1 MRESQLS
8 KKKLIVFGQFK
19 GMNTQT
25 DRHALPEDTPAWLEN
40 LQPIA
45 PNNLKNVPSPSV
57 ALTSIAGEVITRQF
71 YAPINGITYLICFC
85 VSGSAYAVNLSTG
98 SQNHFA
104 PAATFSLK
112 PDMTTWNQKRILIA
126 DSTAGY
132 CTWDGTTF
140 IRSGNVSPN
149 IQITNGGSYAGT
161 PTVAITGGSGSGAT
175 AVANMKA
182 GVVTSVTLT
191 NPGTGYLPGDTLTL
205 TFTGGSPNGGTIT
218 DVILTDGGNGYTS
231 LPTVVFT
238 PSGAG
243 SGAAAVSSV
252 LVNGGPVAS
261 VTITNPGSGYDAPV
275 AVSFTGGAGSN
286 AAATAVVS
294 SIATGTVAVF
304 PFISPN
310 PTSIAVFQGRVFLSE
325 GNVLT
330 YTGTAG
336 YDDVNPA
343 NAAGTFT
350 VSDADLVT
358 SITGIRSL
366 NNYLYVIGDNSVKQ
380 IGNLS
385 VSGSITLFTLVT
397 LSSDQGTIFQS
408 SIISFNRLLLFSN
421 TVGVYAVFGSSVEK
435 ISGDMDGIFQ
445 NIDFTQEPVASVN
458 DINSI
463 HTYMLLVRYV
473 QPGDKTRSIIL
484 AQSDKKWFV
493 ISQGNSLKYMTTC
506 PIQGITE
513 TFATSGS
520 DITQLLNA
528 PTVPIAITLITALS
542 PHQEPFMGKNS
553 LRVAVAQLS
562 NASAN
567 SFTLQVN
574 SENGSQSIN
583 FLPTTSFIEWQNN
596 LGETINFQNNLGQ
609 NIEFFSANQFTY
621 FWSRTQNVQG
631 IYLGVTLT
639 GTASDYSLNTIM
651 LEYKDTAFFG
661 VGTQ

>member
-1 MRESQLS
+1 MTETQLS

-45 PNNLKNVPSPSV
+45 PNNLKNVPSPSA
-57 ALTSIAGEVITRQF
+57 ALTSIAAETITRQF

-85 VSGSAYAVNLSTG
+85 VSGAAYAVNLSTG
-98 SQNHFA
+98 SKIKFA
-104 PAATFSLK
+104 NSGIFSLK

-132 CTWDGTTF
+132 CTWDGATF
-140 IRSGNVSPN
+140 IQQGNVSPN

-161 PTVAITGGSGSGAT
+161 PTVTISGGSGSGAT
-175 AVANMKA
+175 ATANMTA
-182 GVVTSVTLT
+182 GVVTSITLT
-191 NPGTGYLPGDTLTL
+191 SPGTGYLPGDTLTVA
-205 TFTGGSPNGGTIT
+205 FSGGSPNGGTILE
-218 DVILTDGGNGYTS
+218 VNLTDGGNGYTS

-238 PSGAG
+238 PSASG

-252 LVNGGPVAS
+252 LVSGGPVAS
-261 VTITNPGSGYDAPV
+261 VTVTNPGSGYNGPV

-294 SIATGTVAVF
+294 SIATATAVVW

-325 GNVLT
+325 ANVLT

-336 YDDVNPA
+336 FDDVNPA
-343 NAAGTFT
+343 NGAGTFT

-358 SITGIRSL
+358 SITAIRSL

-408 SIISFNRLLLFSN
+408 SIISFNRLLLFAN
-421 TVGVYAVFGSSVEK
+421 TVGIYAVFGSSVEK

-445 NIDFTQEPVASVN
+445 NIDFTQEPVAAVN
-458 DINSI
+458 DVNSI
-463 HTYMLLVRYV
+463 HTYLLLVRYV
-473 QPGDKTRSIIL
+473 ASGQQTRSIIL

-493 ISQGNSLKYMTTC
+493 ISQGNSLKYMVTC
-506 PIQGITE
+506 PIGGVTE
-513 TFATSGS
+513 TFATSGN
-520 DITQLLNA
+520 DITQLLNS
-528 PTVPIAITLITALS
+528 PSPIAITLITALS

-562 NASAN
+562 NSSSN
-567 SFTLQVN
+567 SFNLSVN

-583 FLPTTSFIEWQNN
+583 FLPTTSFIKWINN
-596 LGETINFQNNLGQ
+596 IGATILFQNNLGQ
-609 NIEFFSANQFTY
+609 TLEFYSANQFTY
-621 FWSRTQNVQG
+621 FWDRTPNVQG

-661 VGTQ
+661 VGTS